1 MEACPV
7 SEIHKTVTIGASV
20 EKVLAFLD
28 DPKNVPKYAPNV
40 ERVADIMA
48 SERRIGSTFR
58 VTYKALGMTFDERF
72 TVTGSETPPITTPHR
87 RFQIRQSFAGRMT
100 GSLTWTLDA
109 QDNETEASVD
119 IEYELVGGVL
129 GEALDV
135 LVLRRNNE
143 RNAEVMLENIKL
155 VLAPYKVSTRQ

>member
-1 MEACPV
+1 
-7 SEIHKTVTIGASV
+7 
-20 EKVLAFLD
+20 
-28 DPKNVPKYAPNV
+28 
-40 ERVADIMA
+40 
-48 SERRIGSTFR
+48 
-58 VTYKALGMTFDERF
+58 
-72 TVTGSETPPITTPHR
+72 
-87 RFQIRQSFAGRMT
+87 MT